1 MTNENPFKQKL
12 YNHTLPVNDGLW
24 DRIEAQLPADKKRFP
39 FLMFAAASLLLVTGL
54 LVFWLSLPSEQ
65 EKRVP
70 DEKLPAPT
78 YPLSET
84 KVPVASYGTST
95 SSANETE
102 SSETND
108 ANPLASNSPMEN
120 FEDKLVSKNPV
131 LSKKNSESNSTANRK
146 NFAKESRNQ
155 FNSPIGQPD
164 DISNEA
170 VSSNTFLHPESFIRH
185 GATLSNEIQFLDQ
198 KSIEQLAS
206 GDEPF
211 TFIPAIMP
219 DPSCYKFTAEEG
231 KSNLSVDLF
240 VTPGF
245 APKTYENTSSES
257 ILYAEARKRTEK
269 AQYAWSAGGRVNLNI
284 SKEFA
289 VRLGIMY
296 EQAGDIF
303 DYTDTLAT
311 QRSTRIDSFFSADGT
326 FLYAETNTV
335 LIFGTLI
342 KKIHNRYHHLDIPLL
357 ASYELCMGR
366 AIIMLNA
373 GPVINLTSS
382 SRGQILNPSFIP
394 QHITAGD
401 QNRLDAYKNNV
412 GLSVYLGA
420 GALIPFNKYF
430 SGLIEPRFLY
440 RIKPVT
446 QDYYPLKEHR
456 HFAGINLGIRYQ
468 FD

>member
-1 MTNENPFKQKL
+1 MTIENPFKQKL
-12 YNHTLPVNDGLW
+12 YNHTLPVDDRLW
-24 DRIEAQLPADKKRFP
+24 ERIEAQLPADKKRFP
-39 FLMFAAASLLLVTGL
+39 FLMFAIASILFLTGL
-54 LVFWLSLPSEQ
+54 VVFWLSLPSDA
-65 EKRVP
+65 KRFP
-70 DEKLPAPT
+70 EEKLPAPT

-84 KVPVASYGTST
+84 KVPVVSYGKTILSDAENG
-95 SSANETE
+95 SYENSN
-102 SSETND
+102 TNSVT
-108 ANPLASNSPMEN
+108 SNSLNEIV
-120 FEDKLVSKNPV
+120 EDKVVSNNS
-131 LSKKNSESNSTANRK
+131 LFSKKNSGLKSKSNRK
-146 NFAKESRNQ
+146 DSQKDTGDHL
-155 FNSPIGQPD
+155 NSPNVHTD
-164 DISNEA
+164 DVSDGA
-170 VSSNTFLHPESFIRH
+170 VSSDTHREWFAKRSVK
-185 GATLSNEIQFLDQ
+185 LSNNIQFLDQ
-198 KSIEQLAS
+198 KSVVLLAS
-206 GDEPF
+206 EEEPF
-211 TFIPAIMP
+211 EFSPAIRP
-219 DPSCYKFTAEEG
+219 DPSCYKFTGEEG

-240 VTPGF
+240 ITPGF
-245 APKTYENTSSES
+245 APRTYENTGNES

-269 AQYAWSAGGRVNLNI
+269 AQYAWAAGGRVNLNI

-366 AIIMLNA
+366 AIIMVNA

-446 QDYYPLKEHR
+446 QDNYPLKEHR

>member
-24 DRIEAQLPADKKRFP
+24 ERIEAQLPADKKRFP
-39 FLMFAAASLLLVTGL
+39 FLMFAIASILLLTGL
-54 LVFWLSLPSEQ
+54 LIFWLSLPTTI

-70 DEKLPAPT
+70 EDKLPAPT
-78 YPLSET
+78 YPLSEST
-84 KVPVASYGTST
+84 VPVSSLGTTALSDAENKSFET
-95 SSANETE
+95 SI
-102 SSETND
+102 TNSIT
-108 ANPLASNSPMEN
+108 SNSIIEN
-120 FEDKLVSKNPV
+120 NENKVAGDNSILTNKDSDSGLRSK
-131 LSKKNSESNSTANRK
+131 SNRK
-146 NFAKESRNQ
+146 DTQ
-155 FNSPIGQPD
+155 GQINSLNAQSDNTIK
-164 DISNEA
+164 EA
-170 VSSNTFLHPESFIRH
+170 VSSNTFLLQESMARRKV
-185 GATLSNEIQFLDQ
+185 ALSNNIQFLDFNG
-198 KSIEQLAS
+198 IDQLES
-206 GDEPF
+206 EEETF
-211 TFIPAIMP
+211 SFIPAIFP

-245 APKTYENTSSES
+245 APRTYENTSSES
-257 ILYAEARKRTEK
+257 ILYAEARKRTEN
-269 AQYAWSAGGRVNLNI
+269 AQYAWAAGGRVNLNL

-296 EQAGDIF
+296 EQAGDVF

-420 GALIPFNKYF
+420 GALIPFNKSF

-456 HFAGINLGIRYQ
+456 HFAGINLGIRYH